1 MILNEDSLL
10 NIVQNSPNGSEMKI
24 FLYIAIQ
31 QPKNEVAGFKTTKEQ
46 LAIDLNLQIRT
57 IFRSLRWLNENLLVQ
72 EVKSVDHSD
81 FMVNPYFVMNNFDR
95 EARIAEWNRRS
106 ILDSQRK
113 IRLRKEKRRREQKK
127 ASQQ

>member
-1 MILNEDSLL
+1 MENLRYPIHIRALCIIITAILLMFSLL
-10 NIVQNSPNGSEMKI
+10 PLIWMVSTS
-24 FLYIAIQ
+24 
-31 QPKNEVAGFKTTKEQ
+31 FKTTKEQ
-46 LAIDLNLQIRT
+46 LAIDLNLNIRT
-57 IFRSLRWLNENLLVQ
+57 IFKSLRWLNENLLVQ
-72 EVKSVDHSD
+72 EVKCVDHSD